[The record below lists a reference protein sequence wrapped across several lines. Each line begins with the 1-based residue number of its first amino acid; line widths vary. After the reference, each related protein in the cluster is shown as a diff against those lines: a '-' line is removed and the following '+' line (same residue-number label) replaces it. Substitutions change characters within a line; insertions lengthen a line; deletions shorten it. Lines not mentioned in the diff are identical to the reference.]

1 MGKLIQVQEK
11 NIKGFNLIEL
21 IVVIAIISVIS
32 AAAYPNFSSWKKARE
47 VRGAAVKIK
56 SLFTNI
62 NSQVQRGLYGFVQ
75 VEVKAT
81 TGEVKVISKGMKL
94 STLSSKIYDSE
105 DPWNTDQTSRCAS
118 DQDWDDKGS
127 GSSKIIETTDP
138 EAEEKVV
145 EIPNNKLEVAELK
158 FDDIAVNFE
167 DNSGTVC
174 FSEDGTWYSV
184 AEKFESSVAFYICA
198 VKNNTK
204 CDVEDGKPQ
213 PGVEDDLEDNL
224 FALNW
229 SRFGNITLEKW
240 SKSKEDWI
248 LQ

>member
-21 IVVIAIISVIS
+21 LVVIAIISVIS

-75 VEVKAT
+75 VEVEAS
-81 TGEVKVISKGMKL
+81 TGEVVVISKGMKL
-94 STLSSKIYDSE
+94 SKLSSKINDSE

-138 EAEEKVV
+138 EAEEEVV

-158 FDDIAVNFE
+158 YDVAVNFE
-167 DNSGTVC
+167 AKSGTVC
-174 FSEDGTWYSV
+174 FSKDGSWYS
-184 AEKFESSVAFYICA
+184 AAGEFESMEVFYICEGKEIKCS
-198 VKNNTK
+198 VKT
-204 CDVEDGKPQ
+204 DGEPN
-213 PGVEDDLEDNL
+213 DLKHDNL

-240 SKSKEDWI
+240 SKSKSEWI

>member
-1 MGKLIQVQEK
+1 MQVQEK

-21 IVVIAIISVIS
+21 LVVIAIISVIS

-81 TGEVKVISKGMKL
+81 TTGEVEVISKGMKL
-94 STLSSKIYDSE
+94 SNLSSKINDSK
-105 DPWNTDQTSRCAS
+105 DDWNTDQTLRCALV
-118 DQDWDDKGS
+118 QDWDDEGNKS
-127 GSSKIIETTDP
+127 
-138 EAEEKVV
+138 
-145 EIPNNKLEVAELK
+145 NKLEVNSLK

-167 DNSGTVC
+167 KKSGTVC
-174 FSEDGTWYSV
+174 FSKDGSWYST
-184 AEKFESSVAFYICA
+184 AEEFDSSGAFYICE
-198 VKNNTK
+198 VKEIK
-204 CDVEDGKPQ
+204 CDVKADGDPNDVNQ
-213 PGVEDDLEDNL
+213 DNL

-240 SKSKEDWI
+240 SKSKSEWI

>member
-1 MGKLIQVQEK
+1 MQVQEK

-21 IVVIAIISVIS
+21 LVVIAIISVIS

-75 VEVKAT
+75 VEVTAT
-81 TGEVKVISKGMKL
+81 EDGEVVVISKGMKL
-94 STLSSKIYDSE
+94 SNLSSKINDSK
-105 DPWNTDQTSRCAS
+105 DDWNTDQTLRCALV
-118 DQDWDDKGS
+118 QDWDDEGNKS
-127 GSSKIIETTDP
+127 
-138 EAEEKVV
+138 
-145 EIPNNKLEVAELK
+145 NKLEVNSLK

-167 DNSGTVC
+167 KKSGTVC
-174 FSEDGTWYSV
+174 FSKDGSWYST
-184 AEKFESSVAFYICA
+184 AEEFESSGAFYICEG
-198 VKNNTK
+198 KEIK
-204 CDVEDGKPQ
+204 CDVKDNGDPN
-213 PGVEDDLEDNL
+213 DLDHDNL

-240 SKSKEDWI
+240 SKSKSEWI

>member
-1 MGKLIQVQEK
+1 MQVQEK

-21 IVVIAIISVIS
+21 LVVIAIISVIS

-75 VEVKAT
+75 VEVTALK
-81 TGEVKVISKGMKL
+81 TGEVEVISKGMKL
-94 STLSSKIYDSE
+94 SNLSSKINDSE
-105 DPWNTDQTSRCAS
+105 DDWNTDQTLRCALV
-118 DQDWDDKGS
+118 QDWDDKGMS
-127 GSSKIIETTDP
+127 EGIKS
-138 EAEEKVV
+138 
-145 EIPNNKLEVAELK
+145 NKLEVSSLQ

-167 DNSGTVC
+167 DESGTVC
-174 FSEDGTWYSV
+174 FSKDGSWYST
-184 AEKFESSVAFYICA
+184 AKEFESSGAFYICE
-198 VKNNTK
+198 VKEIK
-204 CDVEDGKPQ
+204 CDVKADGDPNDVNQ
-213 PGVEDDLEDNL
+213 DNL

-240 SKSKEDWI
+240 SKSKSEWI

>member
-21 IVVIAIISVIS
+21 LVVIAIISVIS

-47 VRGAAVKIK
+47 VRGAAIKIK

-94 STLSSKIYDSE
+94 SNLSSKINTSD
-105 DPWNTDQTSRCAS
+105 DAWNTDQTSRCAL
-118 DQDWDDKGS
+118 DQDWDDEGDKS
-127 GSSKIIETTDP
+127 
-138 EAEEKVV
+138 
-145 EIPNNKLEVAELK
+145 NKLEVNSLE

-167 DNSGTVC
+167 AKSGTVC
-174 FSEDGTWYSV
+174 FSKDGSWYSA
-184 AEKFESSVAFYICA
+184 AEEFESSVVFYICEGKEIKCS
-198 VKNNTK
+198 VKANGEPENR
-204 CDVEDGKPQ
+204 EI
-213 PGVEDDLEDNL
+213 DNL

-240 SKSKEDWI
+240 SKSKSEWI

>member
-1 MGKLIQVQEK
+1 MQVQEK

-21 IVVIAIISVIS
+21 LVVIAIISVIS

-75 VEVKAT
+75 VEVTAT
-81 TGEVKVISKGMKL
+81 KTGEVVVISKGMKL
-94 STLSSKIYDSE
+94 SNLAQKINDSE
-105 DPWNTDQTSRCAS
+105 DDWNTDQTSRCALV
-118 DQDWDDKGS
+118 QDWDDKEWEGIKS
-127 GSSKIIETTDP
+127 
-138 EAEEKVV
+138 
-145 EIPNNKLEVAELK
+145 NKLEVNSLK

-167 DNSGTVC
+167 DKSGTVC
-174 FSEDGTWYSV
+174 FSKDGSWYST
-184 AEKFESSVAFYICA
+184 AEEFDSSGAFYICEG
-198 VKNNTK
+198 KEIK
-204 CDVEDGKPQ
+204 CDVKEDGDPN
-213 PGVEDDLEDNL
+213 DLNQDNL

-240 SKSKEDWI
+240 SKSKSEWI

>member
-1 MGKLIQVQEK
+1 MQVQEK

-21 IVVIAIISVIS
+21 LVVIAIISVIS

-75 VEVKAT
+75 VEVTAT
-81 TGEVKVISKGMKL
+81 EDGEVVVISKGMKL
-94 STLSSKIYDSE
+94 SNLSSKINDSE
-105 DPWNTDQTSRCAS
+105 DTWNVDQTSRCALV
-118 DQDWDDKGS
+118 QDWDDEGNKS
-127 GSSKIIETTDP
+127 
-138 EAEEKVV
+138 
-145 EIPNNKLEVAELK
+145 NKLEVNSLK

-167 DNSGTVC
+167 KKSGTVC
-174 FSEDGTWYSV
+174 FSKDGSWYST
-184 AEKFESSVAFYICA
+184 AEEFESSGAFYICEG
-198 VKNNTK
+198 KEIK
-204 CDVEDGKPQ
+204 CDVKEDGDPN
-213 PGVEDDLEDNL
+213 DLNQDNL

-240 SKSKEDWI
+240 SKSKSEWI

>member
-21 IVVIAIISVIS
+21 LVVIAIISVIS

-56 SLFTNI
+56 SLFANI

-94 STLSSKIYDSE
+94 SNLSSKINTSD
-105 DPWNTDQTSRCAS
+105 DPWNTDQTSRCAL
-118 DQDWDDKGS
+118 DQDWDDEGMDLAGNKS
-127 GSSKIIETTDP
+127 
-138 EAEEKVV
+138 
-145 EIPNNKLEVAELK
+145 NKLEVSGLK
-158 FDDIAVNFE
+158 FDYIAVNFE
-167 DNSGTVC
+167 AKSGTVC
-174 FSEDGTWYSV
+174 FSKDGTWYSR

-198 VKNNTK
+198 VKNKTK
-204 CDVEDGKPQ
+204 CNVEDGEPQ
-213 PGVEDDLEDNL
+213 SAGVEDDLEDNL

-229 SRFGNITLEKW
+229 SRFGNITLKKW
-240 SKSKEDWI
+240 NKSKEAWI

>member
-1 MGKLIQVQEK
+1 MQVQEK

-21 IVVIAIISVIS
+21 LVVIAIISVIS

-75 VEVKAT
+75 VEVTASKT
-81 TGEVKVISKGMKL
+81 GGEVVVISKGMKL
-94 STLSSKIYDSE
+94 SNIVKKINDST
-105 DPWNTDQTSRCAS
+105 DDWNTDQTLRCALV
-118 DQDWDDKGS
+118 QDWDDE
-127 GSSKIIETTDP
+127 GSSKIIVTIDP
-138 EAEEKVV
+138 ETEEEVV
-145 EIPNNKLEVAELK
+145 EMIPNNKLEVAELK

-167 DNSGTVC
+167 DKSGTVC
-174 FSEDGTWYSV
+174 FSKDGSWYST
-184 AEKFESSVAFYICA
+184 AEKFDSSGAFYICEGKEIKCN
-198 VKNNTK
+198 VKDNGDPN
-204 CDVEDGKPQ
+204 
-213 PGVEDDLEDNL
+213 DLNQDNL

-240 SKSKEDWI
+240 SKSKSEWI

>member
-1 MGKLIQVQEK
+1 MQVQEK

-21 IVVIAIISVIS
+21 LVVIAIISVIS

-94 STLSSKIYDSE
+94 SNLAQKINDSE
-105 DPWNTDQTSRCAS
+105 DDWNKDQTSRCALV
-118 DQDWDDKGS
+118 QDWDDE
-127 GSSKIIETTDP
+127 GSSKIIETIDP
-138 EAEEKVV
+138 ETEEVVV
-145 EIPNNKLEVAELK
+145 EMIPNNKLEVAELK

-167 DNSGTVC
+167 AKSGTVC
-174 FSEDGTWYSV
+174 FSKDGSWYST
-184 AEKFESSVAFYICA
+184 AEEFDSSGAFYICE
-198 VKNNTK
+198 VKEIE
-204 CDVEDGKPQ
+204 CDVKADGVPN
-213 PGVEDDLEDNL
+213 DLNQDNL

-240 SKSKEDWI
+240 SKSKSEWI

>member
-21 IVVIAIISVIS
+21 LVVIAIISVIS

-75 VEVKAT
+75 VEVTAST
-81 TGEVKVISKGMKL
+81 TGGEVVVISKGMKL
-94 STLSSKIYDSE
+94 SNLAQKINDS
-105 DPWNTDQTSRCAS
+105 DDAWNTDQTSRCAL
-118 DQDWDDKGS
+118 DQDWDDEGDKS
-127 GSSKIIETTDP
+127 
-138 EAEEKVV
+138 
-145 EIPNNKLEVAELK
+145 NKLEVNSLE

-167 DNSGTVC
+167 AKSGTVC
-174 FSEDGTWYSV
+174 FSKDGSWYSR

-204 CDVEDGKPQ
+204 CNVEDGRPQ
-213 PGVEDDLEDNL
+213 TAGKEDDLEDNL

-240 SKSKEDWI
+240 SKSKSEWI

>member
-1 MGKLIQVQEK
+1 MQVQEK

-21 IVVIAIISVIS
+21 LVVIAIISVIS

-81 TGEVKVISKGMKL
+81 KTGEVEVISKGMKL
-94 STLSSKIYDSE
+94 SNLSSKINDST
-105 DPWNTDQTSRCAS
+105 DAWNVDQTSRCALV
-118 DQDWDDKGS
+118 QDWDDKGMDEGIKS
-127 GSSKIIETTDP
+127 
-138 EAEEKVV
+138 
-145 EIPNNKLEVAELK
+145 NKLEVSSLQ

-167 DNSGTVC
+167 DKSGTVC
-174 FSEDGTWYSV
+174 FSKDGSWYST
-184 AEKFESSVAFYICA
+184 AEEFESSGAFYICEG
-198 VKNNTK
+198 KEIK
-204 CDVEDGKPQ
+204 CDVKDNGDPN
-213 PGVEDDLEDNL
+213 DLDHDNL

-240 SKSKEDWI
+240 SKSKSEWI

>member
-21 IVVIAIISVIS
+21 LVVIAIISVIS

-75 VEVKAT
+75 VEVTAT
-81 TGEVKVISKGMKL
+81 EDGEVVVISKGMKL
-94 STLSSKIYDSE
+94 SNLAQKINYSE
-105 DPWNTDQTSRCAS
+105 DAWNVDQTSRCALV
-118 DQDWDDKGS
+118 QDWDDKGMDEGIKS
-127 GSSKIIETTDP
+127 
-138 EAEEKVV
+138 
-145 EIPNNKLEVAELK
+145 NKLEVSSLQ

-167 DNSGTVC
+167 DKSGTVC
-174 FSEDGTWYSV
+174 FSKDGSWYST
-184 AEKFESSVAFYICA
+184 AEEFESSGAFYICEG
-198 VKNNTK
+198 KEIK
-204 CDVEDGKPQ
+204 CDVKEDGDPN
-213 PGVEDDLEDNL
+213 DLNQDNL

-240 SKSKEDWI
+240 SKSKSEWI

>member
-21 IVVIAIISVIS
+21 LVVIAIISVIS

-75 VEVKAT
+75 VEVEAT

-94 STLSSKIYDSE
+94 SNLSSKINTSD
-105 DPWNTDQTSRCAS
+105 DPWNTDQTSRCAL
-118 DQDWDDKGS
+118 DQDWDDEGMDSDGNKS
-127 GSSKIIETTDP
+127 
-138 EAEEKVV
+138 
-145 EIPNNKLEVAELK
+145 NKLEVSWLE

-167 DNSGTVC
+167 AKSGTVC
-174 FSEDGTWYSV
+174 FSKDGSWYST
-184 AEKFESSVAFYICA
+184 AEEFESMEVFYICEGKKIKCS
-198 VKNNTK
+198 VKANGEPN
-204 CDVEDGKPQ
+204 
-213 PGVEDDLEDNL
+213 DLKHDNL

-240 SKSKEDWI
+240 SKSKSEWI

>member
-21 IVVIAIISVIS
+21 LVVIAIISVIS

-75 VEVKAT
+75 VEVTAT
-81 TGEVKVISKGMKL
+81 EDGEVVVISKGMKL
-94 STLSSKIYDSE
+94 SNIVKKINDST
-105 DPWNTDQTSRCAS
+105 DDWNVDQTLRCALV
-118 DQDWDDKGS
+118 QDWDDKGMS
-127 GSSKIIETTDP
+127 EGIKS
-138 EAEEKVV
+138 
-145 EIPNNKLEVAELK
+145 NKLEVSSLQ

-167 DNSGTVC
+167 KKSGTVC
-174 FSEDGTWYSV
+174 FSKDGSWYST
-184 AEKFESSVAFYICA
+184 AEEFDSSGAFYICEG
-198 VKNNTK
+198 KEIK
-204 CDVEDGKPQ
+204 CDVKEDGDPN
-213 PGVEDDLEDNL
+213 DLNQDNL

-240 SKSKEDWI
+240 SKSKSEWI

>member
-21 IVVIAIISVIS
+21 LVVIAIISVIS

-56 SLFTNI
+56 SLFANI

-94 STLSSKIYDSE
+94 SNLSSKINTSD
-105 DPWNTDQTSRCAS
+105 DAWNTDQTSRCAL
-118 DQDWDDKGS
+118 DQDWDDEGMDLAGNKS
-127 GSSKIIETTDP
+127 
-138 EAEEKVV
+138 
-145 EIPNNKLEVAELK
+145 NKLEVSGLK
-158 FDDIAVNFE
+158 FYDIAVNFE
-167 DNSGTVC
+167 DESGTVC
-174 FSEDGTWYSV
+174 FSKDGSWYST
-184 AEKFESSVAFYICA
+184 AEEFESMEVFYICEGKEIKCS
-198 VKNNTK
+198 VKT
-204 CDVEDGKPQ
+204 DGDPN
-213 PGVEDDLEDNL
+213 DLKHDNL

-240 SKSKEDWI
+240 SKSKSEWI

>member
-21 IVVIAIISVIS
+21 LVVIAIISVIS

-94 STLSSKIYDSE
+94 SKLSSKINDSE
-105 DPWNTDQTSRCAS
+105 DPWNTDQTSRCAL
-118 DQDWDDKGS
+118 DQDWDDEGMDSDGNKS
-127 GSSKIIETTDP
+127 
-138 EAEEKVV
+138 
-145 EIPNNKLEVAELK
+145 NKLEVSWLE
-158 FDDIAVNFE
+158 FDYIAVNFE
-167 DNSGTVC
+167 AKSGTVC
-174 FSEDGTWYSV
+174 FSKDGSWYSA
-184 AEKFESSVAFYICA
+184 AEEFESSGVFYICEGKKIKCS
-198 VKNNTK
+198 VKTNGEPN
-204 CDVEDGKPQ
+204 
-213 PGVEDDLEDNL
+213 DLKHDNL

-240 SKSKEDWI
+240 SKSKSEWI

>member
-21 IVVIAIISVIS
+21 LVVIAIISVIS

-94 STLSSKIYDSE
+94 STLSSKIYKSD
-105 DPWNTDQTSRCAS
+105 DAWNTDQTSRCAL
-118 DQDWDDKGS
+118 DQDWDDEGMDLAGNKS
-127 GSSKIIETTDP
+127 
-138 EAEEKVV
+138 
-145 EIPNNKLEVAELK
+145 NKLEVSGLK
-158 FDDIAVNFE
+158 FDYIAVNFE
-167 DNSGTVC
+167 DESGTVC
-174 FSEDGTWYSV
+174 FSKDGSWYST
-184 AEKFESSVAFYICA
+184 AEEFESMEVFYICEGKKIKCS
-198 VKNNTK
+198 VKANGEPN
-204 CDVEDGKPQ
+204 
-213 PGVEDDLEDNL
+213 DLKHDNL

-240 SKSKEDWI
+240 SKSKSEWI

>member
-1 MGKLIQVQEK
+1 MQVQEK

-21 IVVIAIISVIS
+21 LVVIAIISVIS

-81 TGEVKVISKGMKL
+81 TTGEVEVISKGMKL
-94 STLSSKIYDSE
+94 SNIVKKINDSE
-105 DPWNTDQTSRCAS
+105 DDWNTDQTLRCALV
-118 DQDWDDKGS
+118 QDWDDEGNKS
-127 GSSKIIETTDP
+127 
-138 EAEEKVV
+138 
-145 EIPNNKLEVAELK
+145 NKLEVNSLK

-167 DNSGTVC
+167 KKSGTVC
-174 FSEDGTWYSV
+174 FSKDGSWYST
-184 AEKFESSVAFYICA
+184 AEEFDSSGAFYICE
-198 VKNNTK
+198 VKEIK
-204 CDVEDGKPQ
+204 CDVKEDGDPN
-213 PGVEDDLEDNL
+213 DLNQDNL

-240 SKSKEDWI
+240 SKSKSEWI

>member
-1 MGKLIQVQEK
+1 MQVQEK

-21 IVVIAIISVIS
+21 LVVIAIISVIS

-81 TGEVKVISKGMKL
+81 TDGEVVVISKGMKL
-94 STLSSKIYDSE
+94 SNIVKKINDST
-105 DPWNTDQTSRCAS
+105 DDWNTDQTLRCALV
-118 DQDWDDKGS
+118 QDWDDKGMS
-127 GSSKIIETTDP
+127 EGIKS
-138 EAEEKVV
+138 
-145 EIPNNKLEVAELK
+145 NKLEVSSLQ

-167 DNSGTVC
+167 DESGTVC
-174 FSEDGTWYSV
+174 FSKDGSWYST
-184 AEKFESSVAFYICA
+184 AKEFESSGAFYICE
-198 VKNNTK
+198 VKEIK
-204 CDVEDGKPQ
+204 CDVKEDGDPN
-213 PGVEDDLEDNL
+213 DLNQDNL

-240 SKSKEDWI
+240 SKSKSEWI

>member
-1 MGKLIQVQEK
+1 MQVQEK

-21 IVVIAIISVIS
+21 LVVIAIISVIS

-75 VEVKAT
+75 VEVTAT
-81 TGEVKVISKGMKL
+81 EDGEVVVISKGMKL
-94 STLSSKIYDSE
+94 SNLAQKINYSE
-105 DPWNTDQTSRCAS
+105 DAWNVDQTSRCALV
-118 DQDWDDKGS
+118 QDWDDEGNKS
-127 GSSKIIETTDP
+127 
-138 EAEEKVV
+138 
-145 EIPNNKLEVAELK
+145 NKLEVNSLK

-167 DNSGTVC
+167 KKSGTVC
-174 FSEDGTWYSV
+174 FSKDGSWYST
-184 AEKFESSVAFYICA
+184 AEEFESSGAFYICEG
-198 VKNNTK
+198 KEIK
-204 CDVEDGKPQ
+204 CDVKDNGDPN
-213 PGVEDDLEDNL
+213 DLDHDNL

-240 SKSKEDWI
+240 SKSKSEWI

>member
-1 MGKLIQVQEK
+1 MQVQEK

-21 IVVIAIISVIS
+21 LVVIAIISVIS

-47 VRGAAVKIK
+47 VRGAAIKIK

-81 TGEVKVISKGMKL
+81 KTGEVEVISKGMKL
-94 STLSSKIYDSE
+94 SNIVKKINDSE
-105 DPWNTDQTSRCAS
+105 DDWNTDQTLRCALV
-118 DQDWDDKGS
+118 QDWDDEGNKS
-127 GSSKIIETTDP
+127 
-138 EAEEKVV
+138 
-145 EIPNNKLEVAELK
+145 NKLEVNSLK

-167 DNSGTVC
+167 RKSGTVC
-174 FSEDGTWYSV
+174 FSKDGSWYST
-184 AEKFESSVAFYICA
+184 AEEFDSSGAFYICEG
-198 VKNNTK
+198 KEIK
-204 CDVEDGKPQ
+204 CDVKDDGDPN
-213 PGVEDDLEDNL
+213 DLNQDNL

-240 SKSKEDWI
+240 SKSKSEWI

>member
-21 IVVIAIISVIS
+21 LVVIAIISVIS

-94 STLSSKIYDSE
+94 SNLSSKINTSD
-105 DPWNTDQTSRCAS
+105 DAWNTDQTSRCAS
-118 DQDWDDKGS
+118 DQDWDDEGMDSDGNKS
-127 GSSKIIETTDP
+127 
-138 EAEEKVV
+138 
-145 EIPNNKLEVAELK
+145 NKLEVSWLE

-167 DNSGTVC
+167 AKSGTVC
-174 FSEDGTWYSV
+174 FSKDGSWYST
-184 AEKFESSVAFYICA
+184 AEEFESMEVFYICEGKKIKCS
-198 VKNNTK
+198 VKANGEPN
-204 CDVEDGKPQ
+204 
-213 PGVEDDLEDNL
+213 DLKHDNL

-240 SKSKEDWI
+240 SKSKSEWI

>member
-1 MGKLIQVQEK
+1 MQVQEK

-21 IVVIAIISVIS
+21 LVVIAIISVIS

-81 TGEVKVISKGMKL
+81 KTGEVEVISKGMKL
-94 STLSSKIYDSE
+94 SNIVKKINDSE
-105 DPWNTDQTSRCAS
+105 DDWNTDQTLRCALV
-118 DQDWDDKGS
+118 QDWDDEGNKS
-127 GSSKIIETTDP
+127 
-138 EAEEKVV
+138 
-145 EIPNNKLEVAELK
+145 NKLEVNSLK

-167 DNSGTVC
+167 KKSGTVC
-174 FSEDGTWYSV
+174 FSKDGSWYST
-184 AEKFESSVAFYICA
+184 AEEFDSSGAFYICEG
-198 VKNNTK
+198 KEIK
-204 CDVEDGKPQ
+204 CDIKDNGDPN
-213 PGVEDDLEDNL
+213 DLDHDNL

-240 SKSKEDWI
+240 SKSKSEWI

>member
-21 IVVIAIISVIS
+21 LVVIAIISVIS

-47 VRGAAVKIK
+47 VRGAAIEIK

-75 VEVKAT
+75 VEVTAST
-81 TGEVKVISKGMKL
+81 TDGEVVVISKGMKL
-94 STLSSKIYDSE
+94 SNLAQKINNSE
-105 DPWNTDQTSRCAS
+105 DVWNVDQTSRCALV
-118 DQDWDDKGS
+118 QDWDDKGMDEGIKS
-127 GSSKIIETTDP
+127 
-138 EAEEKVV
+138 
-145 EIPNNKLEVAELK
+145 NKLEVSSLEL
-158 FDDIAVNFE
+158 DDIAVNFE
-167 DNSGTVC
+167 DKSGTVC
-174 FSEDGTWYSV
+174 FSKDGSWYST
-184 AEKFESSVAFYICA
+184 AEEFESSGAFYICE
-198 VKNNTK
+198 VKEIK
-204 CDVEDGKPQ
+204 CDVKEDGDPN
-213 PGVEDDLEDNL
+213 DLNQDNL

-240 SKSKEDWI
+240 SKSKSEWI

>member
-1 MGKLIQVQEK
+1 MNLLIMGKLIQVQEK

-21 IVVIAIISVIS
+21 LVVIAIISVIS

-47 VRGAAVKIK
+47 VRGAAIEIK

-75 VEVKAT
+75 VEVTAT
-81 TGEVKVISKGMKL
+81 EDGEVVVISKGMKL
-94 STLSSKIYDSE
+94 SNLAQKINYSE
-105 DPWNTDQTSRCAS
+105 DAWNVDQTSRCALV
-118 DQDWDDKGS
+118 QDWDDKGMDEGIKS
-127 GSSKIIETTDP
+127 
-138 EAEEKVV
+138 
-145 EIPNNKLEVAELK
+145 NKLEVSSLQ

-167 DNSGTVC
+167 DKSGTVC
-174 FSEDGTWYSV
+174 FSKDGSWYST
-184 AEKFESSVAFYICA
+184 AEEFESSGAFYICEG
-198 VKNNTK
+198 KEIK
-204 CDVEDGKPQ
+204 CDVKEDGDPN
-213 PGVEDDLEDNL
+213 DLNQDNL

-240 SKSKEDWI
+240 SKSKSEWI

>member
-1 MGKLIQVQEK
+1 MQVQEK

-21 IVVIAIISVIS
+21 LVVIAIISVIS

-75 VEVKAT
+75 VEVTAT
-81 TGEVKVISKGMKL
+81 EDGEVVVISKGMKL
-94 STLSSKIYDSE
+94 SNLSSKINDSK
-105 DPWNTDQTSRCAS
+105 DDWNTDQTLRCALV
-118 DQDWDDKGS
+118 QDWDDEGNKS
-127 GSSKIIETTDP
+127 
-138 EAEEKVV
+138 
-145 EIPNNKLEVAELK
+145 NKLEVNSLK

-167 DNSGTVC
+167 KKSGTVC
-174 FSEDGTWYSV
+174 FSKDGSWYST
-184 AEKFESSVAFYICA
+184 AEEFDSSGAFYICE
-198 VKNNTK
+198 VKEIK
-204 CDVEDGKPQ
+204 CDVKDNGDPN
-213 PGVEDDLEDNL
+213 DLNHDNL

-240 SKSKEDWI
+240 SKSKSEWI

>member
-21 IVVIAIISVIS
+21 LVVIAIISVIS

-75 VEVKAT
+75 VEVEAT

-94 STLSSKIYDSE
+94 SNLSSKINTSD
-105 DPWNTDQTSRCAS
+105 DAWNTDQTSRCAL
-118 DQDWDDKGS
+118 DQDWDDEGMDSDGNKS
-127 GSSKIIETTDP
+127 
-138 EAEEKVV
+138 
-145 EIPNNKLEVAELK
+145 NKLEVSWLE

-167 DNSGTVC
+167 AKSGTVC
-174 FSEDGTWYSV
+174 FSKDGSWYSA
-184 AEKFESSVAFYICA
+184 AEEFESSGVFYICEGKKIKCS
-198 VKNNTK
+198 VKANGEPN
-204 CDVEDGKPQ
+204 
-213 PGVEDDLEDNL
+213 DLKHDNL

-240 SKSKEDWI
+240 SKSKSEWI

>member
-21 IVVIAIISVIS
+21 LVVIAIISVIS

-47 VRGAAVKIK
+47 VRGAAIKIK

-75 VEVKAT
+75 VEVEAT

-94 STLSSKIYDSE
+94 STLSSKIYKSD
-105 DPWNTDQTSRCAS
+105 DAWNTDQTSRCAL
-118 DQDWDDKGS
+118 DQDWDDEGDKS
-127 GSSKIIETTDP
+127 
-138 EAEEKVV
+138 
-145 EIPNNKLEVAELK
+145 NKLEVNSLE

-167 DNSGTVC
+167 AKSGTVC
-174 FSEDGTWYSV
+174 FSKDGSWYSR

-204 CDVEDGKPQ
+204 CNVEDGEPQ
-213 PGVEDDLEDNL
+213 SAGVKDDLEDNL

-240 SKSKEDWI
+240 SKSKIEWI

>member
-1 MGKLIQVQEK
+1 MQVQEK

-21 IVVIAIISVIS
+21 LVVIAIISVIS

-75 VEVKAT
+75 VEVTALK
-81 TGEVKVISKGMKL
+81 TGEVVVISKGMKL
-94 STLSSKIYDSE
+94 SNIVKKMDA
-105 DPWNTDQTSRCAS
+105 WNVDQTSRCALV
-118 DQDWDDKGS
+118 QDWDDKGMDEGIKS
-127 GSSKIIETTDP
+127 
-138 EAEEKVV
+138 
-145 EIPNNKLEVAELK
+145 NKLEVSSLQ

-167 DNSGTVC
+167 DKSGTVC
-174 FSEDGTWYSV
+174 FSKDGSWYST
-184 AEKFESSVAFYICA
+184 AKEFESSGAFYICE
-198 VKNNTK
+198 VKEIK
-204 CDVEDGKPQ
+204 CDVKADGDPNDVNQ
-213 PGVEDDLEDNL
+213 DNL

-240 SKSKEDWI
+240 SKSKSEWI

>member
-21 IVVIAIISVIS
+21 LVVIAIISVIS

-75 VEVKAT
+75 VEVEAT

-94 STLSSKIYDSE
+94 SNLSSKINTSD
-105 DPWNTDQTSRCAS
+105 DAWNTDQTSRCAS
-118 DQDWDDKGS
+118 DQDWDDEGMDSDGNKS
-127 GSSKIIETTDP
+127 
-138 EAEEKVV
+138 
-145 EIPNNKLEVAELK
+145 NKLEVSWLE
-158 FDDIAVNFE
+158 FDYIAVNFE
-167 DNSGTVC
+167 AKSGTVC
-174 FSEDGTWYSV
+174 FSKDGSWYS
-184 AEKFESSVAFYICA
+184 AAGEFESMEVFYICEGKKIKCS
-198 VKNNTK
+198 VKANGEPN
-204 CDVEDGKPQ
+204 
-213 PGVEDDLEDNL
+213 DLKHDNL

-240 SKSKEDWI
+240 SKSKSEWI

>member
-21 IVVIAIISVIS
+21 LVVIAIISVIS

-81 TGEVKVISKGMKL
+81 TVEVKVISKGMKL
-94 STLSSKIYDSE
+94 SNLSSKIYKSD
-105 DPWNTDQTSRCAS
+105 DAWNTDQTSRCAL
-118 DQDWDDKGS
+118 DQDWDDEGMDSDGNKS
-127 GSSKIIETTDP
+127 
-138 EAEEKVV
+138 
-145 EIPNNKLEVAELK
+145 NKLEVSWLE

-167 DNSGTVC
+167 AKSGTVC
-174 FSEDGTWYSV
+174 FSKDGSWYST
-184 AEKFESSVAFYICA
+184 AEEFESMEVFYICEGKKIKCS
-198 VKNNTK
+198 VKANGEPN
-204 CDVEDGKPQ
+204 
-213 PGVEDDLEDNL
+213 DLKHDNL

-240 SKSKEDWI
+240 SKSKSEWI

>member
-1 MGKLIQVQEK
+1 MQVQEK

-21 IVVIAIISVIS
+21 LVVIAIISIIS

-47 VRGAAVKIK
+47 VRGAAIKIK

-75 VEVKAT
+75 VEVTAST
-81 TGEVKVISKGMKL
+81 TGDKVVVISKGMKL
-94 STLSSKIYDSE
+94 SNLAQKINNSD
-105 DPWNTDQTSRCAS
+105 DAWNTDQTSRCAR
-118 DQDWDDKGS
+118 DQDWDDEGIKS
-127 GSSKIIETTDP
+127 
-138 EAEEKVV
+138 
-145 EIPNNKLEVAELK
+145 NKLEVNSLK

-167 DNSGTVC
+167 AKSGTVC
-174 FSEDGTWYSV
+174 FSKDGSWYST
-184 AEKFESSVAFYICA
+184 AEEFESLGAFYICEG
-198 VKNNTK
+198 KEIE
-204 CDVEDGKPQ
+204 CDVKADGDPN
-213 PGVEDDLEDNL
+213 DLNQDNL

-240 SKSKEDWI
+240 SKSKSEWI

>member
-21 IVVIAIISVIS
+21 LVVIAIISVIS

-75 VEVKAT
+75 VEVEAT

-94 STLSSKIYDSE
+94 SNLSSKINTSD
-105 DPWNTDQTSRCAS
+105 DAWNTDQTSRCAL
-118 DQDWDDKGS
+118 DQDWDDEGMDLAGNKS
-127 GSSKIIETTDP
+127 
-138 EAEEKVV
+138 
-145 EIPNNKLEVAELK
+145 NKLEVSWLE

-167 DNSGTVC
+167 AKSGTVC
-174 FSEDGTWYSV
+174 FSKDGSWYST
-184 AEKFESSVAFYICA
+184 AEEFESMEVFYICEGKKIKCS
-198 VKNNTK
+198 VKANGEPN
-204 CDVEDGKPQ
+204 
-213 PGVEDDLEDNL
+213 DLKHDNL

-240 SKSKEDWI
+240 SKSKSEWI

>member
-1 MGKLIQVQEK
+1 MQVQEK

-21 IVVIAIISVIS
+21 LVVIAIISVIS

-75 VEVKAT
+75 VEVTALK
-81 TGEVKVISKGMKL
+81 TGEVEVISKGMKL
-94 STLSSKIYDSE
+94 SNLSSKINDSE
-105 DPWNTDQTSRCAS
+105 DDWNDDQTSRCAK
-118 DQDWDDKGS
+118 DQDWDDEGNKS
-127 GSSKIIETTDP
+127 
-138 EAEEKVV
+138 
-145 EIPNNKLEVAELK
+145 NKLEVNSLK

-167 DNSGTVC
+167 KKSGTVC
-174 FSEDGTWYSV
+174 FSKDGSWYST
-184 AEKFESSVAFYICA
+184 AEEFESSGAFYICE
-198 VKNNTK
+198 VKEIE
-204 CDVEDGKPQ
+204 CDVKADGVPN
-213 PGVEDDLEDNL
+213 DLNQDNL

-240 SKSKEDWI
+240 SKSKSEWI

>member
-1 MGKLIQVQEK
+1 MQVQEK

-21 IVVIAIISVIS
+21 LVVIAIISVIS

-75 VEVKAT
+75 VEVTAT
-81 TGEVKVISKGMKL
+81 KTGEVEVISKGMKL
-94 STLSSKIYDSE
+94 SNIVKKINDSE
-105 DPWNTDQTSRCAS
+105 DDWNTDQTLRCALV
-118 DQDWDDKGS
+118 QDWDDEGNKS
-127 GSSKIIETTDP
+127 
-138 EAEEKVV
+138 
-145 EIPNNKLEVAELK
+145 NKLEVNSLK

-167 DNSGTVC
+167 KKSGTVC
-174 FSEDGTWYSV
+174 FSKDGSWYST
-184 AEKFESSVAFYICA
+184 AEEFDSSGAFYICE
-198 VKNNTK
+198 VKEIK
-204 CDVEDGKPQ
+204 CDVKEDGDPN
-213 PGVEDDLEDNL
+213 DLDHDNL

-240 SKSKEDWI
+240 SKSKSEWI

>member
-21 IVVIAIISVIS
+21 LVVIAIISVIS

-94 STLSSKIYDSE
+94 SNLSSKINTSD
-105 DPWNTDQTSRCAS
+105 DAWNTDQTSRCAL
-118 DQDWDDKGS
+118 DQDWDDEGMDSDGNKS
-127 GSSKIIETTDP
+127 
-138 EAEEKVV
+138 
-145 EIPNNKLEVAELK
+145 NKLEVSWLE

-167 DNSGTVC
+167 AKSGTVC
-174 FSEDGTWYSV
+174 FSKDGSWYST
-184 AEKFESSVAFYICA
+184 AEEFESMEVFYICEGKKIKCS
-198 VKNNTK
+198 VKANGEPN
-204 CDVEDGKPQ
+204 
-213 PGVEDDLEDNL
+213 DLKHDNL

-240 SKSKEDWI
+240 SKSKSEWI

>member
-21 IVVIAIISVIS
+21 LVVIAIISVIS

-75 VEVKAT
+75 VEVEAT

-94 STLSSKIYDSE
+94 SNLSSKINDS
-105 DPWNTDQTSRCAS
+105 DNAWNTDQTSRCAS
-118 DQDWDDKGS
+118 DQDWDDEGMDSDGNKS
-127 GSSKIIETTDP
+127 
-138 EAEEKVV
+138 
-145 EIPNNKLEVAELK
+145 NKLEVSWLE

-167 DNSGTVC
+167 AKSGTVC
-174 FSEDGTWYSV
+174 FSKDGSWYST
-184 AEKFESSVAFYICA
+184 AEEFESMEVFYICEGKKIKCS
-198 VKNNTK
+198 VKANGEPN
-204 CDVEDGKPQ
+204 
-213 PGVEDDLEDNL
+213 DLKHDNL

-240 SKSKEDWI
+240 SKSKSEWI